1 MNIAECRGVLSVMYQ
16 EEDVNVLMN
25 KLIQKKMHS
34 QPNQENKHQSRE
46 ERSFSLR
53 QQQEDQKIIKYQD
66 FVNVIVEFLLH
77 QHLIFLNN
85 FIMIFDEFDQDQD
98 GIISEQEF
106 CHLVN
111 KLNLQEINIQ
121 KCLLKLDPL
130 NTKQVVLTNCIK
142 LFS

>member
-1 MNIAECRGVLSVMYQ
+1 M
-16 EEDVNVLMN
+16 
-25 KLIQKKMHS
+25 
-34 QPNQENKHQSRE
+34 
-46 ERSFSLR
+46 
-53 QQQEDQKIIKYQD
+53 
-66 FVNVIVEFLLH
+66 IVEFLLH

-106 CHLVN
+106 CYLVN